1 MSVYR
6 KFDEGPPSE
15 SFVYPAKRQKVAH
28 GSALPKPKA
37 PQDEDAQR
45 RRRKGAPS
53 NELLKPTF
61 RWAAT
66 LPRSVQPLALMRR
79 FPRIGNQLAAVWS
92 DTPAVRSYL
101 DSLLVDDRG
110 NRQGFPP
117 DVLRELLSL
126 RLYHEN
132 LHPQNASA
140 WGAASEPTR

>member
-1 MSVYR
+1 NCTRRSVAGSAPFELMRLMNTIRRRTQLRRVPCLSKGMSVYR

-61 RWAAT
+61 R
-66 LPRSVQPLALMRR
+66 
-79 FPRIGNQLAAVWS
+79 
-92 DTPAVRSYL
+92 
-101 DSLLVDDRG
+101 
-110 NRQGFPP
+110 
-117 DVLRELLSL
+117 
-126 RLYHEN
+126 
-132 LHPQNASA
+132 
-140 WGAASEPTR
+140 